1 MGQIGF
7 FDLSNRFAGLDK
19 FGDPLVLLKKT
30 IPWEAFRPELK
41 AHWRTPQEAR
51 KSNAGRKP
59 WDEILMFKAMV
70 LQQLYNLSEPAL
82 AEELVNLSTSSSA
95 LATMRNICS
104 ISDPL
109 AQETVSFRGF
119 LDSDVSNFGPYL

>member
-7 FDLSNRFAGLDK
+7 FDLSSRYAGLDK
-19 FGDPLVLLKKT
+19 FGDPLVLLKQT

-41 AHWRTPQEAR
+41 ALWRTPQEAR

-70 LQQLYNLSEPAL
+70 LQQLYNLSKPAL
-82 AEELVNLSTSSSA
+82 AKAGDQIEYQIRA
-95 LATMRNICS
+95 PA
-104 ISDPL
+104 
-109 AQETVSFRGF
+109 
-119 LDSDVSNFGPYL
+119 